1 MNDPP
6 IVWSH
11 PATDLSPPLDALAQG
26 QRGPAVRFSSFE
38 YSSPPR
44 PPPLVGQHTVQVL
57 REALSYSDEVIGG
70 LLEAGAVAQNEQL

>member
-1 MNDPP
+1 M
-6 IVWSH
+6 
-11 PATDLSPPLDALAQG
+11 
-26 QRGPAVRFSSFE
+26 RFSSFE
-38 YSSPPR
+38 YSSPPC